1 MRASSSVPKP
11 APVHADPRRAERFE
25 NLKRAFEPKVAVVIG
40 DKKMGGY
47 MWLRALKRFTGKL
60 YSVQID
66 PNEIPAI
73 EAMGIENRKSLAEIT
88 EHIDYAVSAVPRQ
101 VAPRILKD
109 CVDNKVGS
117 IGFFTSGFSETT
129 EELGIQ
135 LERQLRDTALGSDIA
150 LVGPNCMGLYS
161 PAFGLCNFP
170 DEHVGEAGDVCFIS
184 QSGTHSINFAVQA
197 VPHGIRINKAASIGN
212 VLILEAADYIDLMAA
227 DPKTRVLG
235 MYIEGMRDGRRFFE
249 SVQRAARKIP
259 VVIWKGGVTE
269 AGARATFSHT
279 GSLATP
285 GRGME
290 RGGAPERRGLGRQPR
305 CDAGC
310 GRADR
315 ARAPAE
321 GPRDGPGRDDW
332 RSVGRYHR
340 YLRERATRSPDAL
353 GFLV

>member
-1 MRASSSVPKP
+1 M
-11 APVHADPRRAERFE
+11 HADPRRAERFE

-135 LERQLRDTALGSDIA
+135 LEASVARHRARLRHRAGRAQLHGAL
-150 LVGPNCMGLYS
+150 
-161 PAFGLCNFP
+161 
-170 DEHVGEAGDVCFIS
+170 
-184 QSGTHSINFAVQA
+184 QSRIRAVQ
-197 VPHGIRINKAASIGN
+197 
-212 VLILEAADYIDLMAA
+212 L
-227 DPKTRVLG
+227 
-235 MYIEGMRDGRRFFE
+235 
-249 SVQRAARKIP
+249 
-259 VVIWKGGVTE
+259 
-269 AGARATFSHT
+269 
-279 GSLATP
+279 P
-285 GRGME
+285 G
-290 RGGAPERRGLGRQPR
+290 
-305 CDAGC
+305 
-310 GRADR
+310 
-315 ARAPAE
+315 
-321 GPRDGPGRDDW
+321 
-332 RSVGRYHR
+332 
-340 YLRERATRSPDAL
+340 
-353 GFLV
+353 